1 MVTILNVHT
10 DENIYVLFC
19 LVIMQNNINKTKL
32 ITNKSNKL
40 IKNWNTAI
48 YIFFKSEYLFKL
60 LKQTSKQIRIEKKNW
75 KFNLTIKRIFF
86 LK

>member
-1 MVTILNVHT
+1 
-10 DENIYVLFC
+10 
-19 LVIMQNNINKTKL
+19 MQNNNKSV
-32 ITNKSNKL
+32 TNKSNKL

-60 LKQTSKQIRIEKKNW
+60 LKQTSKQIMIEDKIWKLNLAIKK
-75 KFNLTIKRIFF
+75 IFF